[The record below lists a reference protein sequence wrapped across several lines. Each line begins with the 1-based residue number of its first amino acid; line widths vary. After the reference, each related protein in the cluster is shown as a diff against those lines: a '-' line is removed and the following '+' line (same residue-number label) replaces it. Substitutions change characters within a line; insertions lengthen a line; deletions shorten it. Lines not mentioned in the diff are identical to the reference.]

1 MGTFKLRV
9 LEGHK
14 ACTIVQSEVLE
25 WTKCYLWSRSFAL
38 DHVLIQFQ
46 EVCPWLAVRMKVSTQ
61 QTTSLT
67 VVTIS
72 VLLLYFSQVSLLIGY
87 QWRNKYNLDSHFET
101 STGKNKL
108 RGKSTAVSKAWDC
121 ETSELTQIIAISALS
136 QSWWALQYTV
146 LLQTSLFFFR
156 RHRDR
161 QSGQL
166 VHGCSC
172 SVIYFIPFCS
182 FSWCSFTSAIKG
194 KRLLLGRS
202 SLCQSVTAWSQLW
215 RIKCQCV
222 WAMWYVQLLH
232 VNSSRISKKRW
243 YHDLR
248 GLSEMV
254 IPKIL
259 EEEPRYSVWS
269 KVS

>member
-1 MGTFKLRV
+1 
-9 LEGHK
+9 
-14 ACTIVQSEVLE
+14 
-25 WTKCYLWSRSFAL
+25 
-38 DHVLIQFQ
+38 
-46 EVCPWLAVRMKVSTQ
+46 MKVSTQ
-61 QTTSLT
+61 QTTSPT

-108 RGKSTAVSKAWDC
+108 RGKSTAVSKAWDY
-121 ETSELTQIIAISALS
+121 ETSELMQIIAVSALS
-136 QSWWALQYTV
+136 QSWWALRHTV
-146 LLQTSLFFFR
+146 LLQTSLGFFR

-161 QSGQL
+161 QSGQP

-172 SVIYFIPFCS
+172 SVIYFISFCS

-194 KRLLLGRS
+194 ARVFLGTS
-202 SLCQSVTAWSQLW
+202 SLHQTITAWSQLW
-215 RIKCQCV
+215 RIKCWCV
-222 WAMWYVQLLH
+222 WARWYVQLLH
-232 VNSSRISKKRW
+232 VNSSGTGKKRW

-254 IPKIL
+254 MPKIL
-259 EEEPRYSVWS
+259 EEEPRYSVWP